1 MIELQ
6 AQIANLT
13 LPTGLPEIDLVGRI
27 SAENLSLPQLPPLR
41 IPVIYDI
48 PDLPEGSVE
57 VGEITP
63 VAPPGEIPAPASAA
77 EPIAGV
83 INASLNRD
91 FTEPVQIA
99 GVVNA
104 DLPSLTEMIELQG
117 QIANLAL
124 PATLPEIDL
133 VARISAE
140 NLSLPQLPPL
150 RVPVI
155 YDVP

>member
-83 INASLNRD
+83 INASLHRD
-91 FTEPVQIA
+91 FTEPVE
-99 GVVNA
+99 V
-104 DLPSLTEMIELQG
+104 QG
-117 QIANLAL
+117 QIVSVALAT
-124 PATLPEIDL
+124 ALPEIDF
-133 VARISAE
+133 VGRISAE
-140 NLSLPQLPPL
+140 NLSLPDNSL
-150 RVPVI
+150 RCVFQSFTTYLI
-155 YDVP
+155 FLREALK